1 MKLVS
6 VYDVKEGASV
16 LYELLQ
22 ERRPETFVSHE
33 TMPTREEHDEFVASI
48 PFRCWYLIRIRTVD
62 AETMLVGGYAY
73 IGAIEVTDLN
83 EIGIAIFK
91 RFQGHGH
98 GRKALELFMSTHR
111 PLPAIK
117 AKRNARWL
125 ANVATENHGSK
136 LFFRRMNFR
145 PIQEVW
151 AYGDQ

>member
-6 VYDVKEGASV
+6 VYNVKESASV
-16 LYELLQ
+16 LYELLH

-33 TMPTREEHDEFVASI
+33 TMPTREEHEEFVASI
-48 PFRCWYLIRIRTVD
+48 PFRYWYLIRILTVND
-62 AETMLVGGYAY
+62 ETMSVRGYAY
-73 IGAIEVTDLN
+73 IGAIEVTELN
-83 EIGIAIFK
+83 EIGISILK
-91 RFQGHGH
+91 RFQSYGH

-145 PIQEVW
+145 PIQETWV
-151 AYGDQ
+151 YGDQ

>member
-16 LYELLQ
+16 LYALLH

-33 TMPTREEHDEFVASI
+33 TMPTREEHEEFVASI
-48 PFRCWYLIRIRTVD
+48 PFRYWFLLDTQHGFV
-62 AETMLVGGYAY
+62 
-73 IGAIEVTDLN
+73 GAIEVTELN
-83 EIGIAIFK
+83 EIGVSIFK
-91 RFQGHGH
+91 RFQNMGFGLS
-98 GRKALELFMSTHR
+98 ALELFLRTHR

-125 ANVATENHGSK
+125 ANVATENHVSK